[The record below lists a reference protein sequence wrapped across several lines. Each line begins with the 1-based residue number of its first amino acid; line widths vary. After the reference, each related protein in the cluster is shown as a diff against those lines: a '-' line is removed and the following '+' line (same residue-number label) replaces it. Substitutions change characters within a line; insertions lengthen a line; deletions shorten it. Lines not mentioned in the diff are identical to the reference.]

1 MNGESKEEPSSRSS
15 SWSIRLRRL
24 AGVLR
29 LRPRNLQG
37 LTTMLQHASDDEVL
51 DRDLLTMIEGVLSV
65 GDMRVRDI
73 MIPRSQMKVLSE
85 DATAEQ
91 ILTMVTD
98 GSHSRFPVV
107 GDNPDQ
113 VEGIL
118 HAKDLLRFF
127 SRGEDDGDGSGAL
140 DVSEYLRPAVIVPE
154 SKRLKVLLE
163 EFRKNRN
170 HMAIVV
176 DEYGGVSGLVTI
188 EDVLEQIVGDITD
201 EYDVEGDSYVFPHAG
216 GGCRV
221 KALMPMEDFNRHF
234 ETDLSNGSAGTI
246 GGLVVNALGRM
257 PRRGEVVEIDSFRFE
272 IVRADNR
279 RVHSLLVRKKAG

>member
-1 MNGESKEEPSSRSS
+1 MKSEPKEEPSGRF
-15 SWSIRLRRL
+15 SWSVLLRRFSGGL
-24 AGVLR
+24 C
-29 LRPRNLQG
+29 LRPRDLPGLAATLQR
-37 LTTMLQHASDDEVL
+37 ASDDGVL
-51 DRDLLTMIEGVLSV
+51 DRDLLTIIESVLSV

-73 MIPRSQMKVLSE
+73 MIPRSQMKVLGE
-85 DATAEQ
+85 DATARQ
-91 ILTMVTD
+91 VLAMVTD

-113 VEGIL
+113 VEGVL

-127 SRGEDDGDGSGAL
+127 SRAGEGDNGNSGL
-140 DVSEYLRPAVIVPE
+140 DINEYLRPAVIVPE

-201 EYDVEGDSYVFPHAG
+201 EYDVEVDSYVFPHAG
-216 GGCRV
+216 GSCRV
-221 KALMPMEDFNRHF
+221 KALMPVDDFNRHF
-234 ETDLSNGSAGTI
+234 ESDLSSNSAATI
-246 GGLVVNALGRM
+246 GGLVVNVLGRM
-257 PRRGEVVEIDSFRFE
+257 PKRGEIVEIDSFRFE
-272 IVRADNR
+272 IVRADLR
-279 RVHSLLVRKKAG
+279 RIHSMVVRKKAEC